1 MPLMLDGFFVIDK
14 PVGVTSHD
22 IVAMVRRAIG
32 QKKVGHT
39 GTLDPFATGVLP
51 VAVGDGTKT
60 IQFLD
65 ESVKEYRA
73 VLRLGITTDTQ
84 DLTGQVTCERDW
96 SGLTPGDLE
105 RLVPQFSGTLS
116 QLPPMFSA
124 LKQGGVPL
132 YKLARQGV
140 EVERELREVEIHSL
154 SFDWIRLPE
163 AAFTVRCSRGTYVR
177 TLAYDLGEALGCG
190 AHLLEL
196 RRTQSGLFREAEAIS
211 IEELRAASDP
221 ATLLFPLE
229 RALSHLKG
237 FELSAEG
244 GRRLAN
250 GIAPLAAELPENAL
264 KDLLAEEQVR
274 LFVEGRFAAVAR
286 FDIVRG
292 LRLSRVFN

>member
-1 MPLMLDGFFVIDK
+1 MLDGFFVIDK

-22 IVAMVRRAIG
+22 VVAMVRRAIG

-51 VAVGDGTKT
+51 VAVGEGTKT

-73 VLRLGITTDTQ
+73 VLRLGISTDTQ
-84 DLTGQVTCERDW
+84 DLTGQVLCERDW
-96 SGLTPGDLE
+96 STLAPCDLIQLA
-105 RLVPQFSGTLS
+105 RTFTGKLS

-140 EVERELREVEIHSL
+140 EVERELREVEIYSL
-154 SFDWIRLPE
+154 VFDWIKLPE

-177 TLAYDLGEALGCG
+177 TLASDIGEALGCG

-196 RRTQSGLFREAEAIS
+196 RRTQSGLFLESEAIS
-211 IEELRAASDP
+211 IEQLRECADP
-221 ATLLFPLE
+221 ASLLFPLD
-229 RALSHLKG
+229 RALAHLKG
-237 FELSAEG
+237 FELTEEG
-244 GRRLAN
+244 GRRLGN
-250 GIAPLAAELPENAL
+250 GIAPLAADLPESAL
-264 KDLLAEEQVR
+264 VGLAHDEQVR
-274 LFVEGRFAAVAR
+274 LFVAGRFAAVAR
-286 FDIVRG
+286 FDNVRG

>member
-1 MPLMLDGFFVIDK
+1 MLDGFFVIDK
-14 PVGVTSHD
+14 QAGVTSHD

-51 VAVGDGTKT
+51 VAVGEGTKS

-84 DLTGQVTCERDW
+84 DLTGRVTCERDW
-96 SGLTPGDLE
+96 SALCADDLE
-105 RLVPQFSGTLS
+105 RLLPQFTGRLS

-140 EVERELREVEIHSL
+140 EVEREPREVEIYSI

-196 RRTQSGLFREAEAIS
+196 RRTQSGLFLEAEAIS
-211 IEELRAASDP
+211 IDTLRACAD
-221 ATLLFPLE
+221 AAALIFPLD
-229 RALSHLKG
+229 RALAHLKR
-237 FELSAEG
+237 LDLTSEG
-244 GRRLAN
+244 GRKLAN
-250 GIAPLAAELPENAL
+250 GVAPGALELPESAL
-264 KDLLAEEQVR
+264 SLLVPDEQVR
-274 LFVEGRFAAVAR
+274 LFVAGRCAAVAR
-286 FDIVRG
+286 YDNVRG

>member
-1 MPLMLDGFFVIDK
+1 MLDGFFVIDK

-22 IVAMVRRAIG
+22 IVSKVRRAIN

-51 VAVGDGTKT
+51 VAVGEGTKT

-73 VLRLGITTDTQ
+73 VLKLGVATDTQ
-84 DLTGQVTCERDW
+84 DHTGQVLSERDW
-96 SGLTPGDLE
+96 SGLTPADLE
-105 RLVPQFSGTLS
+105 GLLPRFTGKLS

-140 EVERELREVEIHSL
+140 EVERELREVEIYSL

-177 TLAYDLGEALGCG
+177 TLACDLGEALGCG

-196 RRTQSGLFREAEAIS
+196 RRSQSGLFMEAEAITL
-211 IEELRAASDP
+211 EQLQEAQDP
-221 ATLLFPLE
+221 AALLMPLE
-229 RALSHLKG
+229 RALGHLKTY
-237 FELSAEG
+237 EVAAEA
-244 GRRLAN
+244 GRRIAN
-250 GIAPLAAELPENAL
+250 GVAPEAKDLPEQAL
-264 KDLLAEEQVR
+264 DELKQDEQVR
-274 LFVEGRFAAVAR
+274 LFVAGRLAAVAR
-286 FDIVRG
+286 FDKVTGLKISRG
-292 LRLSRVFN
+292 FN

>member
-1 MPLMLDGFFVIDK
+1 MLDGFFVIDK

-51 VAVGDGTKT
+51 VAVGEGTKT

-73 VLRLGITTDTQ
+73 VLRLGISTDTQ
-84 DLTGQVTCERDW
+84 DLTGRVTCERDW
-96 SGLTPGDLE
+96 SELAPCDLMQ
-105 RLVPQFSGTLS
+105 LVRRFTGKLF

-140 EVERELREVEIHSL
+140 EVEREPREVEIHSL

-163 AAFTVRCSRGTYVR
+163 AAITVRCSRGTYVR
-177 TLAYDLGEALGCG
+177 TLASDLGEALGCG

-196 RRTQSGLFREAEAIS
+196 RRSQSGLFLESEAIQ
-211 IEELRAASDP
+211 IEDLRACADP
-221 ATLLFPLE
+221 AALLLPLS

-237 FELSAEG
+237 LELSAEG
-244 GRRLAN
+244 GRKLVN
-250 GIAPLAAELPENAL
+250 GVAPLAVDLPDAAL
-264 KDLLAEEQVR
+264 TGLAHDEQVR
-274 LFVEGRFAAVAR
+274 LFVAGRFAAVAR
-286 FDIVRG
+286 FDNVRG

>member
-1 MPLMLDGFFVIDK
+1 MLDGFFVIDK

-22 IVAMVRRAIG
+22 IVSMVRRAIG

-51 VAVGDGTKT
+51 VAVGEGTKT

-73 VLRLGITTDTQ
+73 VLRLGISTDTQ
-84 DLTGQVTCERDW
+84 DLTGRVTCERDW
-96 SGLTPGDLE
+96 STLAPCDLMQ
-105 RLVPQFSGTLS
+105 LVPRFTGKLS

-140 EVERELREVEIHSL
+140 EVERELREVEIYSL
-154 SFDWIRLPE
+154 VFDWIKLPE

-177 TLAYDLGEALGCG
+177 TLADDIGEALGCG

-196 RRTQSGLFREAEAIS
+196 RRTQSGLFLESEAIS
-211 IEELRAASDP
+211 IEELRACADP
-221 ATLLFPLE
+221 GSLIFPLD
-229 RALSHLKG
+229 RALSHLKD
-237 FELSAEG
+237 FHLSEEG
-244 GRRLAN
+244 GKRLAN
-250 GIAPLAAELPENAL
+250 GIAPLAADLPEAAL
-264 KDLLAEEQVR
+264 QGLEPEEQVR
-274 LFVEGRFAAVAR
+274 LFVAGRIAAVAR
-286 FDIVRG
+286 FDSVRG

>member
-1 MPLMLDGFFVIDK
+1 MQNGFFVIDK

-51 VAVGDGTKT
+51 VAVGEGTKS

-73 VLRLGITTDTQ
+73 VLRLGIATDTQ
-84 DLTGQVTCERDW
+84 DLTGQVISERDW
-96 SGLTPGDLE
+96 SHVTAEDLE
-105 RLVPQFSGTLS
+105 ALVPQFLGSIM

-124 LKQGGVPL
+124 LKRDGVPL
-132 YKLARQGV
+132 YKLARKGI
-140 EVERELREVEIHSL
+140 EIERELREVEIHSL

-163 AAFTVRCSRGTYVR
+163 ACFTVRCSRGTYVR
-177 TLAYDLGEALGCG
+177 TLACDIGEELGCG

-196 RRTQSGLFREAEAIS
+196 RRTSSGLFHESEAIS
-211 IEELRAASDP
+211 IEELASS
-221 ATLLFPLE
+221 TSQESLLFPLD
-229 RALSHLKG
+229 RALAHLKHLKLN
-237 FELSAEG
+237 EQG
-244 GRRLAN
+244 GKKVSN
-250 GIAPLAAELPENAL
+250 GVAPVAADFIDPILDQLVPC
-264 KDLLAEEQVR
+264 EQVR
-274 LFVEGRFAAVAR
+274 LYLGERFMAVAEW
-286 FDIVRG
+286 DTVKG